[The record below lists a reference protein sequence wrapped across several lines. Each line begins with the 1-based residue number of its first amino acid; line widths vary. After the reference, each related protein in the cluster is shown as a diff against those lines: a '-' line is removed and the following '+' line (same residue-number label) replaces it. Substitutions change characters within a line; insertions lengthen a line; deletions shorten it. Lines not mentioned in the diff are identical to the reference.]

1 MLQGV
6 TGSCDVMGLCPLVAV
21 RVLEWGISFTHPFRR
36 RALHASVRLPITV
49 RGLFPSNLGQT
60 ELLHWVN
67 VVLGIRKVTC
77 PELFS

>member
-6 TGSCDVMGLCPLVAV
+6 TGSCDVMSLCPLVAV
-21 RVLEWGISFTHPFRR
+21 RVLEWGFGF
-36 RALHASVRLPITV
+36 RALPCGIQVREHLLVFGQRT
-49 RGLFPSNLGQT
+49 FPSNLGQT